1 MTTTYLGTLTL
12 GELSPG
18 LGGRITALL
27 AALGTLRAALEPLK
41 ALLQVQADAAASLS
55 LGISAAVLAS
65 IDFQLSAALSFEANL
80 GVAIED
86 PATYLAGLL
95 QASVSITGMLSAP
108 DLNLGVQLAADIS
121 ASAGIVAELTAQK
134 LAIQL
139 LIDAA
144 AQVNVAILGVL
155 ELLGVALDASV
166 SLEQQITLGG
176 ALQLA
181 LSSGGIALFRYDG
194 AIDALGGDLSTQLSG
209 GLPGIGVPG
218 QSVMALVLVA
228 GSPGASGALSF
239 AFKTT

>member
-1 MTTTYLGTLTL
+1 VTTTYLGTLTL

-41 ALLQVQADAAASLS
+41 ALLQAQADAAASLK

-80 GVAIED
+80 GIAIED

-95 QASVSITGMLSAP
+95 NASLSITGMLSAP

-134 LAIQL
+134 IAIQL

-144 AQVNVAILGVL
+144 AQVQIALLGVL
-155 ELLGVALDASV
+155 DLLGFALDASIA
-166 SLEQQITLGG
+166 LEEQITLGG

-181 LSSGGIALFRYDG
+181 LSSGGIALYRYDG
-194 AIDALGGDLSTQLSG
+194 AVDALGADLSAQLSG

-218 QSVMALVLVA
+218 QSVMVLLFVA
-228 GSPGASGALSF
+228 GSPSASGALSF
-239 AFKTT
+239 AFKTS

>member
-1 MTTTYLGTLTL
+1 VTTTYLGTLTL

-41 ALLQVQADAAASLS
+41 ALLQAQADAAASLK

-80 GVAIED
+80 GIAIED

-95 QASVSITGMLSAP
+95 SASVSITGILTAP

-121 ASAGIVAELTAQK
+121 ASAGIVAELKAQK
-134 LAIQL
+134 IAIQL

-144 AQVNVAILGVL
+144 AQVNVALLGVL
-155 ELLGVALDASV
+155 ELLGFALDASV
-166 SLEQQITLGG
+166 ALEEQITLGG

-181 LSSGGIALFRYDG
+181 LSSGGIALYRYDG
-194 AIDALGGDLSTQLSG
+194 AVDSLGGDLSAQLSG

-218 QSVMALVLVA
+218 QSVMALLFVA
-228 GSPGASGALSF
+228 GSPGASSALSF
-239 AFKTT
+239 AFKTS

>member
-41 ALLQVQADAAASLS
+41 ALLQAQADAAASLK

-80 GVAIED
+80 GIAIED

-95 QASVSITGMLSAP
+95 NASLSITGMLSAP

-134 LAIQL
+134 IAIQL

-144 AQVNVAILGVL
+144 AQVQIALLGVL
-155 ELLGVALDASV
+155 DLLGFALDASIA
-166 SLEQQITLGG
+166 LEEQITLGG

-181 LSSGGIALFRYDG
+181 LSSGGIALYRYDG
-194 AIDALGGDLSTQLSG
+194 AVDSLGGDLSAQLSG

-218 QSVMALVLVA
+218 QSVMVLLFVA
-228 GSPGASGALSF
+228 GSPSASGALSF
-239 AFKTT
+239 AFKTS